1 MCVFFIILQYS
12 FPSLYANAKK
22 KHRYHDAV
30 LERSNSQVSYNYFNK
45 EAAAIF
51 KESDPNICGMSL
63 GDTMVSVL
71 LFNFISLQNYIN
83 EKSKVIYK
91 NILQLYICYY
101 KVFLF
106 RLYITYYK

>member
-1 MCVFFIILQYS
+1 MCVFYNFAIFISITLRQRK
-12 FPSLYANAKK
+12 KK

-91 NILQLYICYY
+91 NISQLYICYY